1 MARLRYEGPGHRV
14 NVAGETHERGD
25 EFTVDDATATRLLAD
40 RRLRFVAIEDAP
52 AYERRGG
59 RRRAEREATDP
70 ETADDRPADEPAD
83 ENDTSV
89 GDTLEHG
96 KE

>member
-25 EFTVDDATATRLLAD
+25 EFTVDDATATRLLGD

-70 ETADDRPADEPAD
+70 ETADDRPEVGIDEPDDSEAQ
-83 ENDTSV
+83 DT
-89 GDTLEHG
+89 
-96 KE
+96 